1 MWSLTLDPGP
11 LGGPQF
17 FFNVRAWVDVFG
29 QEEVD
34 AMLNRLAEHPAFVP
48 IRDSVRDRGIEKLHR
63 IRIVDAF
70 GSDDSAALLRE
81 RMSAAMGS
89 LKG

>member
-29 QEEVD
+29 QAQVD
-34 AMLNRLAEHPAFVP
+34 AMMDRFAEHPAFAP

-63 IRIVDAF
+63 IRITDAF
-70 GSDDSAALLRE
+70 GSNESATVLRE
-81 RMSAAMGS
+81 MMSAAMRS
-89 LKG
+89 LKD

>member
-29 QEEVD
+29 QVQVD
-34 AMLNRLAEHPAFVP
+34 AMLDRLAAHSAFAP
-48 IRDSVRDRGIEKLHR
+48 IRDSVKSRGVEKLHR
-63 IRIVDAF
+63 IRIADAF
-70 GSDDSAALLRE
+70 GSDESVGVLR
-81 RMSAAMGS
+81 ATMGS
-89 LKG
+89 K